1 MNFVANSEEGV
12 TPTQL
17 QHDCELE
24 RKHNKLE
31 LGKIAERFLHEF
43 PKQTPF
49 DKNQK
54 TVSQ

>member
-49 DKNQK
+49 DKNQQ